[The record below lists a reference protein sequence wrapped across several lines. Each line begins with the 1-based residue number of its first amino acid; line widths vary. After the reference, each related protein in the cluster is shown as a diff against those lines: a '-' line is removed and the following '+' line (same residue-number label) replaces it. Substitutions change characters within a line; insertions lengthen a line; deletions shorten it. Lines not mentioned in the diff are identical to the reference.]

1 MSLNTNTIATITA
14 LAALQ
19 IGLFA
24 RLKND
29 IRSLAERVQHVET
42 EVAFVRG
49 QLSLALPGIVR
60 ALEPRPETD

>member
-1 MSLNTNTIATITA
+1 MSLNTNTIATIAA

-19 IGLFA
+19 FGLFA
-24 RLKND
+24 WLRND

-60 ALEPRPETD
+60 ALEPRPDTD

>member
-19 IGLFA
+19 IGMFA
-24 RLKND
+24 WLKND

-49 QLSLALPGIVR
+49 QLSLALTGIVR
-60 ALEPRPETD
+60 ALEPRPESG

>member
-14 LAALQ
+14 LAALR

-24 RLKND
+24 WLKND
-29 IRSLAERVQHVET
+29 IRSLAERVQHIET

-60 ALEPRPETD
+60 ALEPRPESD